1 MKLKELNELEY
12 EIVNLYPK
20 LKSRSIQLTKNIKI
34 AEDLLH
40 DVILKAV
47 EYPEKFENREN
58 LYATLIVSLRNKFYD
73 YIKRKSP
80 NEFNEIRH
88 DTEVPENF
96 DNKADLKDYKAM
108 VNETLWG
115 ETILDVEKQSIYNS
129 IYSNCID
136 LLDKMSSEIFHMNL
150 IDKRLL
156 TTKKISEILDISQ
169 SKVLKILA
177 SAKTKMFDCI
187 KKGK

>member
-12 EIVNLYPK
+12 DIVNLYPK
-20 LKSRSIQLTKNIKI
+20 LMSYSIKLTKKKKI

-40 DVILKAV
+40 DIILKAI
-47 EYPEKFENREN
+47 ENPEKFENKDN
-58 LYATLIVSLRNKFYD
+58 LLATLILSLRNRFFD
-73 YIKRKSP
+73 QIKRKSP
-80 NEFNEIRH
+80 NEYNEIRH

-115 ETILDVEKQSIYNS
+115 ETILDVEKQSMVRS

-136 LLDKMSSEIFHMNL
+136 LLDKVSSEIFHMNL

-156 TTKKISEILDISQ
+156 TTKKIGEILNISQ

-177 SAKTKMFDCI
+177 LAKSKMVDCI
-187 KKGK
+187 KKGN

>member
-12 EIVNLYPK
+12 DIVNLYPK
-20 LKSRSIQLTKNIKI
+20 LKSYSIKLTKNIKI

-40 DVILKAV
+40 DIILKAI
-47 EYPEKFENREN
+47 ENPEKFENKDN
-58 LYATLIVSLRNKFYD
+58 LLATLILSLRNRFFD
-73 YIKRKSP
+73 QIKRKSP

-88 DTEVPENF
+88 DTEVAESFN
-96 DNKADLKDYKAM
+96 NKTAEEDYKAM
-108 VNETLWG
+108 VNKTLWG
-115 ETILDVEKQSIYNS
+115 ETVLDVEKQSMVNS

-169 SKVLKILA
+169 SKV
-177 SAKTKMFDCI
+177 
-187 KKGK
+187 